1 MSGTVTDIAFAPL
14 LPLWLLAPY
23 AVLAAGLL
31 IHAFARRA
39 PGTLWRTVT
48 LVALGVA
55 LANPTLVRERREALP
70 DVALVVV
77 DRSASQAIGAR
88 TGQAEAAL
96 AQVLERLG
104 RLDNLDVRTITVDPL
119 AAAGEDALPGS
130 GTRLFEAASRA
141 LADVPRE
148 AISGIVLIT
157 DGAVHDAPGTLE
169 GLGFDTPVHA
179 LLTGHRG
186 ESDRRIEL
194 LETPRY
200 GIVDKP
206 VTLAFRVL
214 DDSADGGSVTVT
226 MAIDGQEPLTYDV
239 PVGERYEV
247 RFAPDHAGMS
257 VVRLDAAERE
267 GELTAINNS
276 AVIAVNGIRE
286 NLKVLLISGE
296 VHSGERVWRNSLK
309 SDTSVELVH
318 FTILRPPEKPDNTP
332 IRELAL
338 ISFPVRELFEVKLHE
353 FDLIIFDRYRKRG
366 VIPEAYLQAVAD
378 YVLAGGAMLIAAGP
392 DFATPVGLHNT
403 VLGELMPL
411 RPTGVV
417 LEEAFHVAPTDLG
430 LRHPVTADLPGI
442 TGDPPPWGRWFR
454 QVDAEPGQGD
464 VLLDGAQGRPLL
476 VLMRAGEGRVAEL
489 LSDQMW
495 LWARGFEGGGPS
507 QELLRRLAHWL
518 MKEPELEENAIGA
531 RALGNRIL
539 IVRQSLEDRQEAVTV
554 IAPSGATG
562 EVLLE
567 PGAQGRASGEIAV
580 GEAGLYR
587 VVAGDMETVVSVGE
601 RNPLEWQSPQ
611 AGEDLLAPIAEVSGG
626 RITWIADDRLPSI
639 RRVAPERDRSGQG
652 WIGMLD
658 HARYIV
664 RGIDS
669 LPLLP
674 PLLALL
680 LFVGGLAAAWRAEGR

>member
-1 MSGTVTDIAFAPL
+1 MSATVTDIAFAPL
-14 LPLWLLAPY
+14 LPLWLLVPY
-23 AVLAAGLL
+23 AVAAAAVLL
-31 IHAFARRA
+31 YACSRRA
-39 PGTLWRTVT
+39 PGTIWRALT

-55 LANPTLVRERREALP
+55 LANPAIVRERREALP
-70 DVALVVV
+70 DIALVVV
-77 DRSASQAIGAR
+77 DRSASQGIEGRA
-88 TGQAEAAL
+88 GQSQAAL
-96 AQVLERLG
+96 AQVLERLH
-104 RLDNLDVRTITVDPL
+104 RLDNLDVRTITVDPV
-119 AAAGEDALPGS
+119 AAASEDALPGS
-130 GTRLFEAASRA
+130 GTRLFGAVSRA

-148 AISGIVLIT
+148 ALSGIVLIT
-157 DGAVHDAPGTLE
+157 DGAVHDAPETLE

-194 LETPRY
+194 LDAPRY

-206 VTLAFRVL
+206 VTLGFRVL
-214 DDSADGGSVTVT
+214 DDNDVGSVPVT
-226 MAIDGQEPLTYDV
+226 LTIDGQEPLTYDV

-257 VVRLDAAERE
+257 VVRLDAALRE
-267 GELTAINNS
+267 DELTPVNNS

-338 ISFPVRELFEVKLHE
+338 ISFPVRELFEEKLSE

-366 VIPEAYLQAVAD
+366 VIPEGYLQSIAD
-378 YVLAGGAMLIAAGP
+378 YVLDGGAMMIAAGP
-392 DFATPVGLHNT
+392 DFATPLGLHNT

-411 RPTGVV
+411 RPSGVV
-417 LEEAFHVAPTDLG
+417 LEEPFHVTPTEIG
-430 LRHPVTADLPGI
+430 LRHPVTADLAGI
-442 TGDPPPWGRWFR
+442 DGDPPPWGRWFR

-464 VLLDGAQGRPLL
+464 VLLNGAQGRPLL
-476 VLMRAGEGRVAEL
+476 ILMRAGEGRVAEL

-495 LWARGFEGGGPS
+495 LWARGYEGGGPS
-507 QELLRRLAHWL
+507 QELLRRTAHWL
-518 MKEPELEENAIGA
+518 MKEPDLEENAIRA
-531 RALGNRIL
+531 RALGNRIA
-539 IVRQSLEDRQEAVTV
+539 IVRQSLEDRQEAVSV
-554 IAPSGATG
+554 IAPSGETT
-562 EVLLE
+562 EVTLE
-567 PGAQGRASGEIAV
+567 PGAPGRASGEVTV

-587 VVAGDMETVVSVGE
+587 IVAGDLETVVSVGE
-601 RNPLEWQSPQ
+601 LNPLEWRSPQ
-611 AGEDLLAPIAEVSGG
+611 AGEDLLAPIVEASGG

-674 PLLALL
+674 PWLALL

>member
-1 MSGTVTDIAFAPL
+1 VSATVTDLAFAPL
-14 LPLWLLAPY
+14 LPLWLLIPF

-31 IHAFARRA
+31 LYGFARCA
-39 PGTLWRTVT
+39 PGTLWRAVT
-48 LVALGVA
+48 FVALALA
-55 LANPTLVRERREALP
+55 LANPSIVRERREALP

-77 DRSASQAIGAR
+77 DRSASQSIGERDA
-88 TGQAEAAL
+88 QSEAAL
-96 AQVLERLG
+96 AQVMERLG
-104 RLDNLDVRTITVDPL
+104 RLGNIDIRTVAVDPV

-130 GTRLFEAASRA
+130 GTRLFGAISRA

-148 AISGIVLIT
+148 AISVIVMIT
-157 DGAVHDAPGTLE
+157 DGAVHDAPETLE
-169 GLGFDTPVHA
+169 VLGFDAPVHV
-179 LLTGHRG
+179 LLTGARG

-194 LETPRY
+194 LDAPRY

-206 VTLAFRVL
+206 LLIAFRVI
-214 DDSADGGSVTVT
+214 DEAAAGGSVPVT
-226 MAIDGQEPLTYDV
+226 LTIEGQDPITYDV
-239 PVGERYEV
+239 PVGERYEA
-247 RFAPDHAGMS
+247 RFAPDHAGIS
-257 VVRLDAAERE
+257 VVRLDAAQRE
-267 GELTAINNS
+267 GELTPVNNG

-338 ISFPVRELFEVKLHE
+338 ISFPVRELFEVKLNE

-366 VIPEAYLQAVAD
+366 VIPEGYLQAIAD

-392 DFATPVGLHNT
+392 DFATPLGLHNT

-411 RPTGVV
+411 RPSGVL
-417 LEEAFHVAPTDLG
+417 LEEPFRVVPTDIG
-430 LRHPVTADLPGI
+430 LRHPVTAELPGI
-442 TGDPPPWGRWFR
+442 GGDPPPWGHWYR
-454 QVDAEPGQGD
+454 QVDAEPGAGD

-476 VLMRAGEGRVAEL
+476 VLSRAGEGRVAEL

-495 LWARGFEGGGPS
+495 LWARGWDGGGPS

-518 MKEPELEENAIGA
+518 MKEPELEENAIRATA
-531 RALGNRIL
+531 RGNRIV
-539 IVRQSLEDRQEAVTV
+539 IVHQSLEDRQESATV
-554 IAPSGATG
+554 IAPSGA
-562 EVLLE
+562 ERQVVLE
-567 PGAQGRASGEIAV
+567 PGAPGRAMAELTV
-580 GEAGLYR
+580 GEAGLFR
-587 VVAGDMETVVSVGE
+587 IVAGELETVVSVGE
-601 RNPLEWQSPQ
+601 LNPLEWRSPE
-611 AGEDLLAPIAEVSGG
+611 AGEDLLAPIAEATGG

-639 RRVAPERDRSGQG
+639 RHVDPGRDRSGQG

-669 LPLLP
+669 LALLP
-674 PLLALL
+674 SWLALL